1 MNTFVILI
9 DPVPYLTQSVPSSLS
24 LVVQPQLF
32 SRLLNHRNIYFT
44 ESPSPNPQ
52 HASPDE
58 DPIGPIIIGLC
69 LLVIM
74 CAFFLFII
82 DLRDRCRHERMLE
95 ERRRERRRRRARI
108 SQTLKGHRTLSSDG
122 CGAPLTMLSPVRE
135 HQPEFIDEMSLA
147 SISTMTSLGCLPH
160 VKSLEVT
167 ELQESHRVSQGTDL
181 ATLVDLNKMKGD
193 CITEIASVMN
203 SVEEEEEPDASDM
216 IRVSTS
222 SLSYLSESVH
232 SSKSKGDLSNHSP
245 HEQSDHKNTLDPINC
260 IGSSSTLS
268 ASDTTETKL
277 KVSPSF
283 IESLEALLQQRQ
295 AKIESNLLSDST
307 KGLDS
312 VSDLSNNTHQS
323 SIDSVKLGQSC
334 KGPVTSLDST
344 QSIGSSSYSSS
355 TIRMPSPDSVKSVE
369 SLHGI
374 HCGTPELPLHIAKD
388 GEDNTLL
395 HSLERSPDT
404 PVLDKKMENEL
415 TQLEQ
420 IYRHT
425 SSQEHVSP
433 IKEENDL

>member
-1 MNTFVILI
+1 
-9 DPVPYLTQSVPSSLS
+9 
-24 LVVQPQLF
+24 
-32 SRLLNHRNIYFT
+32 
-44 ESPSPNPQ
+44 
-52 HASPDE
+52 
-58 DPIGPIIIGLC
+58 
-69 LLVIM
+69 
-74 CAFFLFII
+74 
-82 DLRDRCRHERMLE
+82 MLE
-95 ERRRERRRRRARI
+95 ERRRERRRRRERI
-108 SQTLKGHRTLSSDG
+108 SQTLKGRRSLSSDG
-122 CGAPLTMLSPVRE
+122 CGAPLTVLSPVRE

-193 CITEIASVMN
+193 CITEIASIMN
-203 SVEEEEEPDASDM
+203 SVEEEEEPNASNM

-222 SLSYLSESVH
+222 SSSYLLESVH

-260 IGSSSTLS
+260 IESSSTLS
-268 ASDTTETKL
+268 ASETTKTEL

-312 VSDLSNNTHQS
+312 VSDQSNNTHQS

-369 SLHGI
+369 SLRSKSCMPSPDSVKSVESLQGI

-388 GEDNTLL
+388 GEDKPLL

-404 PVLDKKMENEL
+404 PEKLRLDEL

-420 IYRHT
+420 IYRQS